1 MEYSYNIQDLPA
13 IAKTILKASSSKLFL
28 LYGEMGVGKTTLIKE
43 LAKELGV
50 VDEVTSPTYSIVN
63 QYKINT
69 NLLINHID
77 CYRIKTFNEA
87 LSIGIEEYLNN
98 RNFTFIEWPQVI
110 IPLLPQAYTKLI
122 ITNQT
127 NGSRTLQ
134 IVPIR

>member
-13 IAKTILKASSSKLFL
+13 IAKTILKTSSSKLFL
-28 LYGEMGVGKTTLIKE
+28 FYGEMGVGKTTLIKE
-43 LAKELGV
+43 LAKVLGV

-69 NLLINHID
+69 SLLINHID

-87 LSIGIEEYLNN
+87 LNIGIEEYLNN

-110 IPLLPQAYTKLI
+110 TPLLPQAYTKLI

>member
-13 IAKTILKASSSKLFL
+13 IAKTILEASSSKLFL
-28 LYGEMGVGKTTLIKE
+28 FYGEMGVGKTTLIKE

-69 NLLINHID
+69 SLLINHID

-110 IPLLPQAYTKLI
+110 TPLLPQAYTKLI